1 MVGEGALSLQG
12 TVSLSPFENLYLSNF
27 SPGGMDEPTMRDLS
41 TQEEAE
47 EDIDFEKGEAVPGW
61 TLGRRASKIGP

>member
-1 MVGEGALSLQG
+1 MVGEGTLSLHG
-12 TVSLSPFENLYLSNF
+12 MVSLSPLENLYLSNL

-47 EDIDFEKGEAVPGW
+47 EEIDFEKGEAVPAW
-61 TLGRRASKIGP
+61 TLGRWASKIGL